1 LLWGDLK
8 GKWDIWTNLRLMGKK
23 FVCNLFQV
31 VFYSFVQL
39 LKLNV
44 VARVNTPFTI
54 FFFYR
59 INVRDVFY
67 EI

>member
-1 LLWGDLK
+1 
-8 GKWDIWTNLRLMGKK
+8 
-23 FVCNLFQV
+23 VCNLFQV

-44 VARVNTPFTI
+44 VARANTPFTI